1 MPLMMRSSLLGS
13 WIDVAA
19 ATAAAETLCQPPV
32 PTPSSRPPAVALNA
46 DPKVGRPSGSA
57 EAPLPPE
64 TAAGPP
70 PPQLH
75 GRLRA
80 LRERAQR
87 NGLVPAVGAHGLPPR
102 PFAVPLGSLPVRVR
116 ALADWMNE
124 CFEPQALFVADDSGQ
139 PLVEFRGGVD
149 LLAAASVLAD
159 AAAKARRH
167 LPGGESVSVVHLT
180 LGPGQV
186 LSLVSVT
193 TVVGRWH
200 AGMTT
205 GLPLEESA
213 VMDLARSLQEAAAGA

>member
-1 MPLMMRSSLLGS
+1 MTRSSLLGS

-32 PTPSSRPPAVALNA
+32 PTDDPRPPTVALKA
-46 DPKVGRPSGSA
+46 DPEINRPA
-57 EAPLPPE
+57 ERAEGPPPE
-64 TAAGPP
+64 TPAGPP

-80 LRERAQR
+80 LRERAER
-87 NGLVPAVGAHGLPPR
+87 NGLVSSPPTDGLPPR

-124 CFEPQALFVADDSGQ
+124 CFEPQALFVADDLGQ

-167 LPGGESVSVVHLT
+167 LPGNESVSVVHLT

-205 GLPLEESA
+205 AMALEESA